1 MSAKSDILQIIFG
14 GMLLGAF
21 VQFGILS
28 PDHGFTMN
36 VLAGIVIYLFTR
48 VLAWV
53 FG

>member
-14 GMLLGAF
+14 GILLGAF

-28 PDHGFTMN
+28 PDHGFTLN
-36 VLAGIVIYLFTR
+36 VLPGIAIYVFTR
-48 VLAWV
+48 VLAWI